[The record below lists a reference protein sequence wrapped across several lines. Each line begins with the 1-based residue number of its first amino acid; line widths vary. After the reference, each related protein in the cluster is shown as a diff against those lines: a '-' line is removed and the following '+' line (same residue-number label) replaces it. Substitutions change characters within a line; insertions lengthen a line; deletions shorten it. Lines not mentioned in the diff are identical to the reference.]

1 MPMQDYQRRQSL
13 IRIKGEND
21 VPAPQI
27 DELELD
33 VLNEIA
39 EQIIQDFPNDL
50 DPAQPD
56 DTVTNDSAGNG
67 DSTDHE

>member
-1 MPMQDYQRRQSL
+1 MQDDQPRQNL

-33 VLNEIA
+33 VLREIA
-39 EQIIQDFPNDL
+39 DLIIQDFPDDL
-50 DPAQPD
+50 DPAKPD
-56 DTVTNDSAGNG
+56 DTVTSDSAENG